1 MFSSKILARSET
13 RSIELTWALSLLKN
27 NPPDVEDGPWRNGRH
42 CGRDRVVERSGIN
55 KLDYLPAIIKE
66 TLRLCPV
73 APPLLV
79 PREAIEDCKLGHAH
93 DPASTRM
100 VVNVWKRHM
109 STWTPT
115 CRAATSSFCHLDPGG
130 DHVSAPEWPLKSS
143 TSPWSA
149 LFMVWLVHL

>member
-1 MFSSKILARSET
+1 M
-13 RSIELTWALSLLKN
+13 LKMVHEEM
-27 NPPDVEDGPWRNGRH
+27 DAIV
-42 CGRDRVVERSGIN
+42 GRDRVVERSDIN

-93 DPASTRM
+93 VPASTRM

-130 DHVSAPEWPLKSS
+130 DHVSAPEWPLKSC

-149 LFMVWLVHL
+149 LFMVWLAHTSRGPCWCEPGIFLKPARVNSPWFGGRA

>member
-1 MFSSKILARSET
+1 M
-13 RSIELTWALSLLKN
+13 
-27 NPPDVEDGPWRNGRH
+27 
-42 CGRDRVVERSGIN
+42 ERSGIN

-93 DPASTRM
+93 VPARTRM

-130 DHVSAPEWPLKSS
+130 DHVSAPEWPTPPPGPPYSWYDWSTPLGDRVDVLMSS
-143 TSPWSA
+143 LPELTLGGRA
-149 LFMVWLVHL
+149 